1 MKKRFLGV
9 TLLFGGIIAGNVC
22 ARAESVA
29 IHVPFSFTA
38 GAKTMPA
45 GEYTLDSA
53 LPGVLLVRG
62 AAGSSV
68 VMVALSRDSAANKPR
83 ASFDH
88 QDGRSVLASVTLSTG
103 ETLVPVTHETAS
115 RPAAIGV
122 VLSHK

>member
-1 MKKRFLGV
+1 
-9 TLLFGGIIAGNVC
+9 
-22 ARAESVA
+22 
-29 IHVPFSFTA
+29 
-38 GAKTMPA
+38 MPA

-68 VMVALSRDSAANKPR
+68 VMVALSGDSVANKPH

-88 QDGRSVLASVTLSTG
+88 QDGKSVLASVTLSTG
-103 ETLVPVTHETAS
+103 ETLVPVTHDAVS
-115 RPAAIGV
+115 GPAAIGV